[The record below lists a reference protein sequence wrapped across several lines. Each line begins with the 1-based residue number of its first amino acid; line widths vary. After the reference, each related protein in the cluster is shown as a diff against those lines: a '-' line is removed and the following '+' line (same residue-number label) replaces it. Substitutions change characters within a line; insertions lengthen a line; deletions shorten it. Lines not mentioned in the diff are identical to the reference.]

1 MIKLQ
6 TGIST
11 DMDFIKAMKEKGQDV
26 KAEFP
31 AETLRKQFDEI
42 SDKDITM
49 NMTNEVFL
57 EDVANSE
64 ESHEQTQEP
73 EEVTVV
79 INVNGLDEGDLA
91 TGTIGDEAITEFP
104 SEITREKGTEEDLV
118 INAEGYV
125 SILQSVLFD
134 ENKEITMTLEK
145 DTKTVSNQEDK
156 IDNEEPS
163 LNSEE

>member
-42 SDKDITM
+42 SKKDITM

-64 ESHEQTQEP
+64 ESHEQTPVP
-73 EEVTVV
+73 EEVT
-79 INVNGLDEGDLA
+79 
-91 TGTIGDEAITEFP
+91 
-104 SEITREKGTEEDLV
+104 
-118 INAEGYV
+118 
-125 SILQSVLFD
+125 
-134 ENKEITMTLEK
+134 
-145 DTKTVSNQEDK
+145 
-156 IDNEEPS
+156 IDNGESS
-163 LNSEE
+163 LNSKE